1 MNKFIIALNNL
12 NLKKAVIAVFVLSLG
27 LSIPLIALLLKNETT
42 IFSSASKEGRP
53 NQNILDESKVPY
65 PTEPPQISHVTKFYG
80 RPGDSIL
87 IYGKNFGEAQKE
99 SFVKVGNT
107 PILRDQVVY
116 WSDGEVEVELPDT
129 PGLFKVSI
137 NINGKT
143 STWIGMVDIY
153 TPLTTTTLFINE
165 ESNLIRSPKTSYK
178 LKIFS
183 VSGDVKV
190 FGTSNVT
197 QQRLSVPIELADS
210 NILYIELYIN
220 GKLTPFKVENF

>member
-27 LSIPLIALLLKNETT
+27 LSIPLITLLLKNETT
-42 IFSSASKEGRP
+42 IFSSASREDRP
-53 NQNILDESKVPY
+53 EQNILDESKIPY

-99 SFVKVGNT
+99 SFVKIGNT
-107 PILRDQVVY
+107 PILRDSVLY
-116 WSDGEVEVELPDT
+116 WSDNEVEVQLPDT
-129 PGLFKVSI
+129 PGLFKVAI
-137 NINGKT
+137 DVNGKAT
-143 STWIGMVDIY
+143 TWIGMVNIY
-153 TPLTTTTLFINE
+153 TPLTADTLFIDE
-165 ESNLIRSPKTSYK
+165 ENNFIRSPNITYE

-183 VSGDVKV
+183 ISGDVKV

-210 NILYIELYIN
+210 NILYVELYVN
-220 GKLTPFKVENF
+220 GKLTPFKVENL

>member
-27 LSIPLIALLLKNETT
+27 LSIPLITLLLKNETT
-42 IFSSASKEGRP
+42 IFSSASNESRP
-53 NQNILDESKVPY
+53 EQNILDESKIPY
-65 PTEPPQISHVTKFYG
+65 PTESPQISHVTRFYG

-99 SFVKVGNT
+99 SFVKIGNT
-107 PILRDQVVY
+107 PILKDQVVY

-143 STWIGMVDIY
+143 STWIGMVNIY
-153 TPLTTTTLFINE
+153 TPLTADTLFINE
-165 ESNLIRSPKTSYK
+165 DSNLIRSPNTSYK

-190 FGTSNVT
+190 FGTHNIT
-197 QQRLSVPIELADS
+197 QQKLSVPIELADS
-210 NILYIELYIN
+210 NILYIELYVR
-220 GKLTPFKVENF
+220 GKLTPFKVEKF